1 MNALD
6 KEITVIK
13 SELDQI
19 REIRLKRMKSVEVC
33 MKNVTKRVMEEPDK
47 V

>member
-13 SELDQI
+13 SEMDKV

-33 MKNVTKRVMEEPDK
+33 MTNVTNRVMEEPDK

>member
-13 SELDQI
+13 SELDKKT
-19 REIRLKRMKSVEVC
+19 RLKRMKSVEVC